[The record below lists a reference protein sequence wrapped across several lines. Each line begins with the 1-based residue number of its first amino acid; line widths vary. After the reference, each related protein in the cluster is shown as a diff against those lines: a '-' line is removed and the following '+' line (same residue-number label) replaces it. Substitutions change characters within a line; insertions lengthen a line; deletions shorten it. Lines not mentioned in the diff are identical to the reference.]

1 MLLMELCGRLVSV
14 SACGKWGRGMLETS
28 PGQWVQVIGRG
39 LKGLEEAESY
49 RLQGQFVTHPKYGRQ
64 FQVDDA
70 LVDAPAEAPGLV
82 KFITR
87 HYRGCGEKTAGSILD
102 WYVAH
107 RGGLQKLRADLVGRP
122 WELEKCPAIKGR
134 KIEYMD
140 ASGAGVEAH
149 VARRLLAEVTEAQW
163 PESTVRKLAAW
174 LLKSGGQYA
183 ADPVAWCFGKLKT
196 DPFYPAM
203 EVDGYTLRSADRVAN
218 ALGVSRSDPARCA
231 FVMHEAV
238 VEAMRR
244 GGHAWLTF
252 GQASRALESAGVEE
266 SVGACVRVAKA
277 RGYPVEVSRD
287 RIYTTASLRVEKF
300 ISARLAAMLKPGTPI
315 WTKPRAQ
322 LDDAIARLE
331 RAKGD
336 SFRLDESQRK
346 ALIGIL
352 TSDVRVHALTSWPGC
367 GKTTFLE
374 ILSGL
379 LIKDAVFA
387 APYSKA
393 AKVLDARVSQ
403 HGAAASTVHMLL
415 EAAGEGFRRNRGN
428 ELVARTVVVDE
439 TGTVDLFLFASI
451 LDAMSPWAHLV
462 VVGDV
467 DQLESVGP
475 GRVLQDIVSIEKV
488 DKHRLQT
495 THRNGGAILELV
507 GMIRQGLY
515 PRVSPGPEVRFVGS
529 DAASKVSFGEVITL
543 WLECVARRGFES
555 VGLLFGHRAGSKE
568 VEGWNVT
575 FINSHIQRMVNGATV
590 NNTIPGC
597 DLRVADRVMVRK
609 AMTLKRLNSDGE
621 EEIVGQV
628 ANGDM
633 GYLVGCALSKG
644 GRLESLKL
652 KLDDGRIIDFPGY
665 AANKLDLAY
674 AMTVHSAQGSE
685 FNEVILVIPEG
696 PTGFLNRNLLL
707 TGVSRAKEGLWI
719 VGKQEQV
726 ARVAARE
733 RPWRNSAIADR
744 VNNLTKDH

>member
-14 SACGKWGRGMLETS
+14 SAYGDWSRGMLETG
-28 PGQWVQVIGRG
+28 PGERVQVIGRG

-70 LVDAPAEAPGLV
+70 LVDAPAEAPGLI

-107 RGGLQKLRADLVGRP
+107 GGGLQKLRADLVRRP

-140 ASGAGVEAH
+140 ASGAGVEVH
-149 VARRLLAEVTEAQW
+149 VARRLSAEVAEAQL
-163 PESTVRKLAAW
+163 PESTVKKLTAW
-174 LLKSGGQYA
+174 LLKSGGQFA
-183 ADPVAWCFGKLKT
+183 PDPVDWCFARLKN

-203 EVDGYTLRSADRVAN
+203 EVDGYTLRSADRVAK

-231 FVMHEAV
+231 FVTHEAV

-252 GQASRALESAGVEE
+252 GQTSRALASAGVQE
-266 SVGACVRVAKA
+266 SVEACARMAKD

-287 RIYTTASLRVEKF
+287 RIYTTASLRAETF
-300 ISARLAAMLKPGTPI
+300 ISARLAAMLRPGTPI

-322 LDDAIARLE
+322 LDEAIARLE
-331 RAKGD
+331 QSKGD
-336 SFRLDESQRK
+336 SFRLDESQRE

-379 LIKDAVFA
+379 IKDAVFA

-393 AKVLDARVSQ
+393 AKVLNARVSQ

-415 EAAGEGFRRNRGN
+415 EATGEGFRRNRGN

-488 DKHRLQT
+488 DQHRLQT

-507 GMIRQGLY
+507 GLIRQGLY
-515 PRVSPGPEVRFVGS
+515 PRVSPGPEVRFVG
-529 DAASKVSFGEVITL
+529 AEATSKVSFDEVINL
-543 WLECVARRGFES
+543 WLECVARHGFES
-555 VGLLFGHRAGSKE
+555 VGMLFGHRAGSKD

-575 FINSHIQRMVNGATV
+575 FINSHIQRMVNAPTAV
-590 NNTIPGC
+590 NTIPGC
-597 DLRVADRVMVRK
+597 DLRVADRVIVRK

-633 GYLVGCALSKG
+633 GYLVGFTLSKG

-652 KLDDGRIIDFPGY
+652 KLDEGRTIDFPGY
-665 AANKLDLAY
+665 ASNKLDLAY

-685 FNEVILVIPEG
+685 FNEVILVIPDG

-707 TGVSRAKEGLWI
+707 TGVSRAKVGLWI
-719 VGKQEQV
+719 VGRQEQI
-726 ARVAARE
+726 AGVAARE

-744 VNNLTKDH
+744 VNNQTKDH